1 VSLHPEEE
9 APVDRGGVV
18 DPVPVAD
25 EATAEATQV
34 EHLVPVSLFPKFLR
48 SGFISFFGAAPMP
61 DPHSLDCDT
70 WAYDHFGG
78 PS

>member
-1 VSLHPEEE
+1 MPT
-9 APVDRGGVV
+9 
-18 DPVPVAD
+18 VAD
-25 EATAEATQV
+25 VLRRYGDGYLERFGAAMPAEHKTV
-34 EHLVPVSLFPKFLR
+34 LSLFPRFLR
-48 SGFISFFGAAPMP
+48 SGLISFFGVAPML